1 MNTRIRR
8 LLCCLLAAVLSAGIP
23 SLTSAEA
30 ALAKPGNCRFEK
42 WSNSHFTSCQIAW
55 DAVPGAA
62 DYILRVSYTDGS
74 HSKDYTTP
82 ATSYTIKGLADNHVY
97 VARVQARSYDPA
109 TGKAT
114 TGSFSNYAYIT
125 PCPTEVS
132 LTISNKSRISSKIKW
147 NPIYGSSG
155 YNVFLSTNPSGK
167 WYWDQSTAVNATA
180 TSATIKKFRGKKLE
194 KYKTYYVRLVTRR
207 KRNGVFCTV
216 PIPSSSYYNFG
227 FVMAQIR

>member
-8 LLCCLLAAVLSAGIP
+8 LLCCLLAAVLSAGIL

-55 DAVPGAA
+55 DAVPEAA

-97 VARVQARSYDPA
+97 VARV
-109 TGKAT
+109 
-114 TGSFSNYAYIT
+114 
-125 PCPTEVS
+125 
-132 LTISNKSRISSKIKW
+132 
-147 NPIYGSSG
+147 
-155 YNVFLSTNPSGK
+155 
-167 WYWDQSTAVNATA
+167 
-180 TSATIKKFRGKKLE
+180 
-194 KYKTYYVRLVTRR
+194 
-207 KRNGVFCTV
+207 
-216 PIPSSSYYNFG
+216 
-227 FVMAQIR
+227 